1 MTQEAPGAG
10 LTPGWA
16 LDIKVARADG
26 KPWDLGKPKNQKEA
40 EMMVDK
46 TAPRLLVGSPMC
58 TMFSKM
64 QNINYERMGKEVW
77 DARMATAEE
86 HMRFAIKMYE
96 KQHRAGRYFLH
107 EHPRDASSWAMP
119 EMQKLMKRHGVT
131 AVAADMCQ
139 FGMKLKDEI
148 GEAPVKKPTTF
159 LTNCPALAK
168 RLSRRCMG
176 CQRHIRI
183 EGGGRSAKCAIYPP
197 ELCKAICQALAEQM
211 AEDVLSQGDSDT
223 RPEAWSVKARMGS
236 LWAVRQHHGPR
247 PRRYHPAGARGAP
260 VSSTKLTGR
269 RWTEG
274 VRTDEH
280 GEFNEVFNVEDNW
293 RNEEDDHDDAPWIG
307 STWLEINSA
316 KVTDEHWEQLLDR
329 QFDPLDRL
337 QHDHVALQHD
347 HLALQHDHLAPQADG
362 ARKVLGQD
370 IGVLHQGRY
379 YDEISG
385 EPLDGKK
392 VRQARRE
399 EIEYYRKMEVLE
411 KAPWSQAIERTGKP
425 PIPIKW
431 VDVKKSGG
439 NHRSRLVAKEI
450 KKYQDDDI
458 FAATPPIE
466 SFKYLLAKLAGRE
479 HHRRQAENARA
490 GREDDWVMLHIDVH
504 RAYFYAK
511 AKREVYVELPEEEQD
526 PNGPR
531 QCGKLLKAMYGTR
544 DAAQAWQE
552 EYEETLKEFK
562 LNQGLASPC
571 HFSRQQTGTNV
582 LVHGDD
588 FVVLAR
594 RGEASVVRK
603 GMEKK
608 YSVEVQMIGPR
619 HDDPKEMK
627 VLNRTVRWTRE
638 GISYEADEKHAEKL
652 IKSCGVV
659 EGATAVTPGV
669 LDTHAKDEG
678 EQASPAEATEYRAD
692 AARGNFLGIDRPDI
706 QFAAKEISRS
716 MSDPR
721 HGDREKIVRLA
732 KYLNSPMTKRRRQ
745 MFRWT
750 EWDNEIKVY
759 TDSDWAGCRATR
771 KSTSGGALQV
781 AGLTVKTWSVN
792 QKNIALS
799 SGEAELYAANRGAAE
814 AIGLKSIGHDF
825 LDTLY
830 IVLHVDANAAIGIAS
845 RRGLGKIRH
854 IETQEL
860 WLQEHVRSGNI
871 ILVKVPG
878 SENPADLMTKH
889 LATAVMEKHCEALG
903 LQPVLA

>member
-1 MTQEAPGAG
+1 
-10 LTPGWA
+10 
-16 LDIKVARADG
+16 
-26 KPWDLGKPKNQKEA
+26 
-40 EMMVDK
+40 
-46 TAPRLLVGSPMC
+46 
-58 TMFSKM
+58 
-64 QNINYERMGKEVW
+64 
-77 DARMATAEE
+77 
-86 HMRFAIKMYE
+86 
-96 KQHRAGRYFLH
+96 
-107 EHPRDASSWAMP
+107 
-119 EMQKLMKRHGVT
+119 
-131 AVAADMCQ
+131 
-139 FGMKLKDEI
+139 
-148 GEAPVKKPTTF
+148 
-159 LTNCPALAK
+159 
-168 RLSRRCMG
+168 
-176 CQRHIRI
+176 
-183 EGGGRSAKCAIYPP
+183 
-197 ELCKAICQALAEQM
+197 
-211 AEDVLSQGDSDT
+211 
-223 RPEAWSVKARMGS
+223 
-236 LWAVRQHHGPR
+236 
-247 PRRYHPAGARGAP
+247 
-260 VSSTKLTGR
+260 
-269 RWTEG
+269 
-274 VRTDEH
+274 
-280 GEFNEVFNVEDNW
+280 
-293 RNEEDDHDDAPWIG
+293 
-307 STWLEINSA
+307 
-316 KVTDEHWEQLLDR
+316 
-329 QFDPLDRL
+329 
-337 QHDHVALQHD
+337 
-347 HLALQHDHLAPQADG
+347 
-362 ARKVLGQD
+362 
-370 IGVLHQGRY
+370 
-379 YDEISG
+379 
-385 EPLDGKK
+385 
-392 VRQARRE
+392 
-399 EIEYYRKMEVLE
+399 
-411 KAPWSQAIERTGKP
+411 
-425 PIPIKW
+425 
-431 VDVKKSGG
+431 
-439 NHRSRLVAKEI
+439 
-450 KKYQDDDI
+450 
-458 FAATPPIE
+458 
-466 SFKYLLAKLAGRE
+466 
-479 HHRRQAENARA
+479 
-490 GREDDWVMLHIDVH
+490 
-504 RAYFYAK
+504 
-511 AKREVYVELPEEEQD
+511 
-526 PNGPR
+526 
-531 QCGKLLKAMYGTR
+531 MYGTR

-750 EWDNEIKVY
+750 EWDNEVKVY

-830 IVLHVDANAAIGIAS
+830 IVRHVDANAAIGIAS

-871 ILVKVPG
+871 TLVKVPG